1 MTTAPRQAVSPGQQV
16 RPRWRLQACACAV
29 GALLAA
35 CGGGDTQTAGVSSG
49 GTGSVGGGKPTLVV
63 GRVTAQSASGRGLV
77 VNGVVVDS
85 DADTVVTD
93 PSDPKA
99 PAALDLDAVLPGTT
113 VVIDGGITTPQADGM
128 HSVAKT
134 IQLHSLLL
142 GTVQSVDV
150 GARTLKVMD
159 HTVALHAQAQ
169 IDSQWPQGL
178 ASIQAGDTVEV
189 YGWQD
194 VAGLRYIATRLA
206 RLPDAPAKPRVT
218 GTLAGLDVSAGQ
230 CEVGAQRIT
239 FAWPSNTEV
248 RNGQWVVGGLYT
260 FPPDAENRWQALEM
274 TPVNR
279 LPEDRAQ
286 ISVDGLVNRI
296 QADGTVDVQGWPV
309 QVPTQGCTACSGL
322 ALGQHVR
329 VVGAWQGGVVKAT
342 ELVRQP

>member
-1 MTTAPRQAVSPGQQV
+1 MTTAPGHAVSPGLPTL
-16 RPRWRLQACACAV
+16 PRWRLQALACAIS
-29 GALLAA
+29 ALLAA

-77 VNGVVVDS
+77 VNGVVVDT

-93 PSDPKA
+93 PSDPRA
-99 PAALDLDAVLPGTT
+99 PAAVDLDAVLPGTT
-113 VVIDGGITTPQADGM
+113 VVVDGGITTPQADGM
-128 HSVAKT
+128 HSVAQS

-142 GTVQSVDV
+142 GTVQSVDA

-169 IDSQWPQGL
+169 IDSQWAQGL

-194 VAGLRYIATRLA
+194 VAGLRYVATRLA
-206 RLPDAPAKPRVT
+206 RLPDAAAKPRVT
-218 GTLAGLDVSAGQ
+218 GTLAALDVSAGQ
-230 CEVGAQRIT
+230 CEVGAQLIS
-239 FAWPSNTEV
+239 FAWPSDTTV

-260 FPPDAENRWQALEM
+260 TEPIEGRWRALEM
-274 TPVNR
+274 TPVTR

-286 ISVDGLVNRI
+286 ISVDGLINRI

-309 QVPTQGCTACSGL
+309 QVPTQGCAACSGL
-322 ALGQHVR
+322 QVGQHVR
-329 VVGAWQGGVVKAT
+329 VVGAWQGGVVRAT